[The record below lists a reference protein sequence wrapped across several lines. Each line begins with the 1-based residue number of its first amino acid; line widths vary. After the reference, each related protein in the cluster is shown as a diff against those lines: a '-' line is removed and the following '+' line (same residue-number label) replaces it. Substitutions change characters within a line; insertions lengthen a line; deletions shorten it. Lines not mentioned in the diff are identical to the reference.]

1 MFERCIR
8 EMNNIVEFRKSM
20 CNSDHCNNGIHE
32 WYLFF
37 KERTGRKEWKRLIRG
52 KIRVTGRVL
61 RTWQPFTNGWNRATC
76 RELYKTRP
84 RDSCR
89 TKFRNKISNNNNRKI
104 FNNNNNNNNNTVETV
119 FSYIFIESII
129 ETSNFAYSY
138 LQLSI
143 CIILIRIFLYF
154 VS

>member
-8 EMNNIVEFRKSM
+8 KMNNIVEFRKSM

-104 FNNNNNNNNNTVETV
+104 FNNNNNNNNNNNTVETV
-119 FSYIFIESII
+119 FSYSSKASSKHRISPIPTFHLHHSH
-129 ETSNFAYSY
+129 TY
-138 LQLSI
+138 LPLS
-143 CIILIRIFLYF
+143 RK
-154 VS
+154 